1 MGIVVILAL
10 VSSPALAV
18 SKADIIASWTAPEPA
33 ATYDNTIPSCGDCG
47 PKPTLYPSVE
57 DAKEQQRH
65 YHDGYPAYTGDYF
78 IILSPDHDDTRDDP
92 VTCASC
98 ENWTPLPGAEPY
110 FMPSPTP
117 TPSTHSGFTKPSLN
131 WPYPDFLKPFS
142 KPSIPSSPI
151 VKPSLIP
158 EMKSCPPAVP
168 SRPLYHVMVY
178 CSCSPEATCDCVD
191 PETGE
196 HYPIGSDMEGNQYI
210 VKPGCQCTWG

>member
-1 MGIVVILAL
+1 MKAGLLIISIFVIFTIVCSPVLAISKQELVARYKSEMVPITNPMVIN
-10 VSSPALAV
+10 
-18 SKADIIASWTAPEPA
+18 I
-33 ATYDNTIPSCGDCG
+33 N
-47 PKPTLYPSVE
+47 
-57 DAKEQQRH
+57 
-65 YHDGYPAYTGDYF
+65 YT
-78 IILSPDHDDTRDDP
+78 
-92 VTCASC
+92 
-98 ENWTPLPGAEPY
+98 TPL
-110 FMPSPTP
+110 PTP
-117 TPSTHSGFTKPSLN
+117 TPTPYVPSGFTKPSLN